1 MPVNE
6 RPTQISYLL
15 RGKIEEISE
24 LARYVNRISDK
35 FGLCSHIS
43 TQINLI
49 LEELYTNTVH
59 HGLHMCTKPIVVI
72 EFCLKRGMLEIIYRD
87 NGVAFNPLALK
98 QPDLGLNLEDRPVG
112 GLGIHLVKTITDQA
126 NYERHGN
133 YNVITLHLR
142 TQ

>member
-1 MPVNE
+1 MTVGHLKQP
-6 RPTQISYLL
+6 L
-15 RGKIEEISE
+15 RITLGGQTEEIAALTFNVQSIASQLE
-24 LARYVNRISDK
+24 
-35 FGLCSHIS
+35 LCSVVS
-43 TQINLI
+43 GKVNLI
-49 LEELYTNTVH
+49 LEELYTNTLH
-59 HGLHMCTKPIVVI
+59 HGLHMCPKPIVVI

-133 YNVITLHLR
+133 YNVITLQLR
-142 TQ
+142 TK